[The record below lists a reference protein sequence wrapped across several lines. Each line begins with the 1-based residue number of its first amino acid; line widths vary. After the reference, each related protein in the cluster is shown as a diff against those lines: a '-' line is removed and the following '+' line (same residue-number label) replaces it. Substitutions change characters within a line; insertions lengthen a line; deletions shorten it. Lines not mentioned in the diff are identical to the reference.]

1 MEVSVI
7 DDPPMIDATKCT
19 SAQLRGV
26 GTFLTHGG
34 LIIAQGDNQYIGHPI
49 VLRQLDAKQK
59 QGAKNGVFLAAV
71 CHPEPQ
77 NGTFPAAGNE
87 AEWLYRRRLSASHRS
102 PPPADS
108 VFRHYGALADSPW
121 NLSAE
126 CPAGVTS
133 VFQKRSWWLSI
144 YDYLMWLAGG
154 ASKVAVEGSTGMLLG
169 LVLIARTTF
178 PAPIIT
184 RTVIGWF
191 LWNASFSKH
200 RFKQ

>member
-102 PPPADS
+102 PPPQILFLGITGRWPILRGIFLLNAPLALLQCFRS
-108 VFRHYGALADSPW
+108 VLGGY
-121 NLSAE
+121 LS
-126 CPAGVTS
+126 T
-133 VFQKRSWWLSI
+133 
-144 YDYLMWLAGG
+144 
-154 ASKVAVEGSTGMLLG
+154 
-169 LVLIARTTF
+169 
-178 PAPIIT
+178 II
-184 RTVIGWF
+184 
-191 LWNASFSKH
+191 
-200 RFKQ
+200 